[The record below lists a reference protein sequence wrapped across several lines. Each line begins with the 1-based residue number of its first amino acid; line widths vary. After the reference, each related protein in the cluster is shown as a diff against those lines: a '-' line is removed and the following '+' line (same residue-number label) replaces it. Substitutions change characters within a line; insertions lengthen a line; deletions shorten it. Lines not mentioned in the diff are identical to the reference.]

1 MIEKIFCSEIFKMI
15 KSFIHGI
22 YTELKKRVLSGES
35 DIFSICSE
43 RYLSKMIKA
52 LV

>member
-1 MIEKIFCSEIFKMI
+1 MI